1 MRPAALSNPS
11 WEATLDE
18 LSPHPASPRNYHA
31 AFFKENRRRGR
42 RQQHEVGNPG
52 TPAGMTILLRGQLRM
67 LNPVGMPRTIR
78 QDSRSVDT

>member
-52 TPAGMTILLRGQLRM
+52 TRRDDNSVAGSTT
-67 LNPVGMPRTIR
+67 NVEPRRDASHNQASFRIG
-78 QDSRSVDT
+78 